1 MKAAWS
7 ARASDATFAAA
18 ACVVLAWYNNV
29 AGRQP
34 WQRRWYPAVNA
45 CAAGAALAA
54 AAASGLTVDD
64 LGLRPGR
71 LRAGVT
77 LGATAAAPVA
87 AVLGAA
93 ALTPATRPLLRDKRV
108 TGLTARE
115 LGYHVLLRIPVGT
128 VLWEE
133 IAFRGVLYAALRRV
147 LAEPA
152 ATVTAGAVFGIWHIR
167 PTSEALSVNQLA
179 ARPAARIAALTAVTA
194 GTAAAG
200 ALLSVLRGRSGSLA
214 APVLVHLA
222 ANCTGALAGAVAS
235 RLAREGSAGLR
246 SGSTETGVSQAP

>member
-7 ARASDATFAAA
+7 ARASDAAFAAS

-34 WQRRWYPAVNA
+34 WHRRWYPAVNA

-54 AAASGLTVDD
+54 AAASGLTADD
-64 LGLRPGR
+64 LGLRPDR
-71 LRAGVT
+71 LRAGLT
-77 LGATAAAPVA
+77 LGAAAAAPVA
-87 AVLGAA
+87 AALGAA
-93 ALTPATRPLLRDKRV
+93 ALSPATRPRLRDERV

-133 IAFRGVLYAALRRV
+133 IAFRGVLYAALSRV

-152 ATVTAGAVFGIWHIR
+152 ATVTASAVFGIWHIR
-167 PTSEALSVNQLA
+167 PTAEALGVNQLA
-179 ARPAARIAALTAVTA
+179 AGPAARIAALTAVTA

-200 ALLSVLRGRSGSLA
+200 TLLSVLRGRSGSLA
-214 APVLVHLA
+214 APVLVHLT
-222 ANCTGALAGAVAS
+222 ANCTGALASAVAS
-235 RLAREGSAGLR
+235 RLSREGSAR
-246 SGSTETGVSQAP
+246 